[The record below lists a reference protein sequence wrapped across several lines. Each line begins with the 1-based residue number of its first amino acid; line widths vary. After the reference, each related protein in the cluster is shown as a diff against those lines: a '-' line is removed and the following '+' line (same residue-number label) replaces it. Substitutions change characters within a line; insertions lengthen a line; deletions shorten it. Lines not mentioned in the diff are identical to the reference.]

1 MTDESTTDVLDKY
14 IALKD
19 ERDALKV
26 QLDAITANNEKLVK
40 DYETSKAEISN
51 LQKIITKHVVSTE
64 PDKAVENKP
73 KTLREI
79 FMNEYSKLEQE
90 K

>member
-1 MTDESTTDVLDKY
+1 MKMTGESTTDVLDKY

-40 DYETSKAEISN
+40 DYETSKAEIGN
-51 LQKIITKHVVSTE
+51 LQRIIATHVVATDSDNPPTKPQTIKE
-64 PDKAVENKP
+64 LFKYELDKNRK
-73 KTLREI
+73 
-79 FMNEYSKLEQE
+79 
-90 K
+90 